1 MTESGKDARI
11 FLSAEW
17 CDLVM
22 LNYAVDPRL
31 VQGYVPRGTE
41 IDSFGGKTL
50 VSLVGFRFLRT
61 KLFGLL
67 PLPFHANF
75 DEVNLRFYVRRRADD
90 GEEWRGVVFI
100 KEIVPKR
107 AVAWLAR
114 LAYGE
119 NYSRYPMR
127 HRVSA
132 DGAAKSAEYEWR
144 IQGSWAKLHA
154 EAAGEPILPAEGSIE
169 QFITEHYWGY
179 SALPGST
186 ISQAPLAE
194 ASGALSFR
202 GPGSPSLQRG
212 GGTIEYH
219 VTHPQWRVWQS
230 SRAGFEGDAAA
241 TYGSAFAEVLQRPPD
256 SAFIA
261 DGSPVV
267 VHAGRRIA

>member
-1 MTESGKDARI
+1 MLTSRETKGAEASEQV

-17 CDLVM
+17 RDLVM
-22 LNYAVDPRL
+22 LNYEVDPALLREF
-31 VQGYVPRGTE
+31 VPRGTE
-41 IDSFGGKTL
+41 LDSFGGKTY

-61 KLFGLL
+61 KLYGFL
-67 PLPFHANF
+67 PLPFHSNF

-90 GEEWRGVVFI
+90 GDRRGVVFI
-100 KEIVPKR
+100 REIVPKR

-114 LAYGE
+114 TAYGE

-132 DGAAKSAEYEWR
+132 EGAAKSAEYEWR
-144 IQGSWAKLHA
+144 VRDAWAKLHA
-154 EAAGEPILPAEGSIE
+154 AGEGEPAFPLEGSLE

-179 SALPGST
+179 AG
-186 ISQAPLAE
+186 
-194 ASGALSFR
+194 
-202 GPGSPSLQRG
+202 QRD

-230 SRAGFEGDAAA
+230 ARAGFEGDAAGI
-241 TYGSAFAEVLQRPPD
+241 YGSAFAEALRREPD

-261 DGSPVV
+261 EGSPVV
-267 VHAGRRIA
+267 VFAGKRMA

>member
-1 MTESGKDARI
+1 MGDERV

-17 CDLVM
+17 RDLVM

-41 IDSFGGKTL
+41 LDSFAGRTL

-61 KLFGLL
+61 KLFGVL

-75 DEVNLRFYVRRRADD
+75 DEVNLRLYVRRNADD
-90 GEEWRGVVFI
+90 GEERRGVVFI

-119 NYSRYPMR
+119 NYSRCPMR

-132 DGAAKSAEYEWR
+132 DGTSKSAEYEWR
-144 IQGSWAKLHA
+144 IRGSWAKLHA
-154 EAAGEPILPAEGSIE
+154 EGEGEPAYPGDGSIE

-179 SALPGST
+179 SA
-186 ISQAPLAE
+186 
-194 ASGALSFR
+194 
-202 GPGSPSLQRG
+202 QRD

-219 VTHPQWRVWQS
+219 VTHPQWRVWRS
-230 SRAGFEGDAAA
+230 ARAGFEGDAAE

>member
-1 MTESGKDARI
+1 MDDERV

-17 CDLVM
+17 RDLVM

-41 IDSFGGKTL
+41 LDSFAGRTL

-61 KLFGLL
+61 KLFGFL

-75 DEVNLRFYVRRRADD
+75 DEVNLRFYVRRRVGD
-90 GEEWRGVVFI
+90 EERRGVVFI

-114 LAYGE
+114 RAYGE

-144 IQGSWAKLHA
+144 LRASWANLHA
-154 EAAGEPILPAEGSIE
+154 EAAGEAAYPVDRSIE

-179 SALPGST
+179 SA
-186 ISQAPLAE
+186 
-194 ASGALSFR
+194 
-202 GPGSPSLQRG
+202 QRD
-212 GGTIEYH
+212 GGTVEYH
-219 VTHPQWRVWQS
+219 VTHPQWRVWRS
-230 SRAGFEGDAAA
+230 ARAGFEGDAAE
-241 TYGSAFAEVLQRPPD
+241 TYESAFAEVLQSPPD

-261 DGSPVV
+261 DGSAVAV
-267 VHAGRRIA
+267 FAGKRIA